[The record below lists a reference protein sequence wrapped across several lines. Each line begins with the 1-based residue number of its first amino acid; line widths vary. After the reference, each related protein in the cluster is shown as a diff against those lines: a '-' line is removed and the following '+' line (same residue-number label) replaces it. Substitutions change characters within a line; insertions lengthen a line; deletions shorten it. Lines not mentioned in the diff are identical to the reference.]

1 MTDTLATMTQHSL
14 PFSILSARLAV
25 GEPAP
30 PSWQSITKRPLLVIV
45 GVTGVGKS
53 TTLAQLAELG
63 LRHTL
68 LPDRRVLTDALII
81 STMQAVDDQ
90 PIQPISDRKLRFE
103 YTRRYR
109 DLHPG
114 GMAHALAQ
122 LLIEDSH
129 LPGLLIFDGLRGD
142 NEIEQASLLLPHAC
156 FVMLDAPDAVRVQRL
171 LGRQDSF
178 DQIGAQGACEAEATD
193 ALSFAALGVAEAAQ
207 LFSNDEQRALLALV
221 AQGSVSAQEMA
232 AKLRIVVEERRNYD
246 PAATRRALLN
256 CAAERSLIIDTT
268 HHSAKA
274 VAQMILD
281 QLQSWGFE
289 A

>member
-1 MTDTLATMTQHSL
+1 MTQHSL
-14 PFSILSARLAV
+14 PFSILSVSLAV

-30 PSWQSITKRPLLVIV
+30 ASWQSIAKRPLLVIV

-53 TTLAQLAELG
+53 TTLAQLAGLG

-81 STMQAVDDQ
+81 STMQAADEQ
-90 PIQPISDRKLRFE
+90 PIQPVSDRKLRFE

-109 DLHPG
+109 DLHCG

-122 LLIEDSH
+122 LLIEDGH
-129 LPGLLIFDGLRGD
+129 LTDLLIFDGLRGD
-142 NEIEQASLLLPHAC
+142 NEIEQASQLLPHAR
-156 FVMLDAPDAVRVQRL
+156 FVMLDAPDVVRVQRL

-193 ALSFAALGVAEAAQ
+193 TLSFAALGAAEAAQ
-207 LFSNDEQRALLALV
+207 LFSSDEQRGLLALV
-221 AQGSVSAQEMA
+221 TQGSVSAQEMA
-232 AKLRIVVEERRNYD
+232 AKLQIVVEEKRNYD

-256 CAAERSLIIDTT
+256 CAAERSLIVDTT
-268 HHSAKA
+268 LHPAKTIA
-274 VAQMILD
+274 RLILD
-281 QLQSWGFE
+281 KLRDWGLE
-289 A
+289 S